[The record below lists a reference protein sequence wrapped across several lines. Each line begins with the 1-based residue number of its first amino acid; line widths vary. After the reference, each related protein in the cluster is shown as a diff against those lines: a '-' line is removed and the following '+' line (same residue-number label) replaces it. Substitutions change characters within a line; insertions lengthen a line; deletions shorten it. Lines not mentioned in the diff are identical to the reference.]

1 MTSTMQLLAFR
12 FDAAASY
19 EGRLVGALERM
30 ESGGALRIAEVLF
43 VGRDPEGGELVAVSG
58 RGRQQGSLVA
68 SLLGF
73 RLEPAER
80 KRATERALQAFQH
93 DDGRN
98 QLEELA
104 KDLPAGGAIAAVLI
118 EHRWAEAL
126 NAAVGEMGGRD
137 LLGEFV
143 DATELGALVP
153 QILSAARRD
162 STAS

>member
-1 MTSTMQLLAFR
+1 MQLVAFR
-12 FDAAASY
+12 FDASAAY

-43 VGRDPEGGELVAVSG
+43 VGREPESGELVAVSG

-80 KRATERALQAFQH
+80 KRATERARRAFQH
-93 DDGRN
+93 EDGSN
-98 QLEELA
+98 QLDELA
-104 KDLPAGGAIAAVLI
+104 KDLPAGGAIAAALI
-118 EHRWAEAL
+118 EHRWAQAL

-162 STAS
+162 STAT

>member
-1 MTSTMQLLAFR
+1 M
-12 FDAAASY
+12 
-19 EGRLVGALERM
+19 
-30 ESGGALRIAEVLF
+30 LF

-80 KRATERALQAFQH
+80 KRATERALQAFQQ

-98 QLEELA
+98 QLDELA

-143 DATELGALVP
+143 DATELSALVP
-153 QILSAARRD
+153 RIASAAQG
-162 STAS
+162 